1 MTWKSSNGFRD
12 ETIEISTRNLRDSI
26 RRMLISSEALTSWR
40 WNSRAV
46 ELFNI
51 YVFISMRSPIFFSL
65 FAATFRHRLVHQF
78 TLIIIDGWGTSE
90 NHRKSFSPFGPA
102 GAFDNFHIFGWI
114 VRLDVTQVYQQTVA
128 GVKKLFQVKINIR
141 RDKNVDLMIK
151 WHSIG
156 KS

>member
-12 ETIEISTRNLRDSI
+12 GTIEISTRNLRYSI
-26 RRMLISSEALTSWR
+26 RRMLICCEADGETLALLSFSIFMFSYPWDLPASFYALQLSGTDSTRSS
-40 WNSRAV
+40 
-46 ELFNI
+46 I
-51 YVFISMRSPIFFSL
+51 YIN
-65 FAATFRHRLVHQF
+65 
-78 TLIIIDGWGTSE
+78 
-90 NHRKSFSPFGPA
+90 NHRWPRHERKSPKSFSPFGPA

-141 RDKNVDLMIK
+141 RDKNVELVIK